1 MKHGNEENTT
11 QLRISTPGFIP
22 VSSTPV
28 SSTAVLSNP
37 VSSTAVSSTHFLGGG
52 GVASLWYFIMV
63 HVLTAHD
70 VQGLSQYS

>member
-28 SSTAVLSNP
+28 SSTAV
-37 VSSTAVSSTHFLGGG
+37 SSTHFFIFFLGGG
-52 GVASLWYFIMV
+52 GGGGAGLLLCGISSWYMF
-63 HVLTAHD
+63 
-70 VQGLSQYS
+70 